1 MKKVLKR
8 VMSALLCATMLAG
21 AMSLC
26 ACEKKA
32 DAETLVWYMP
42 ADANQPG
49 KDAVV
54 EEINKITQEKIG
66 VNIDLRFIDESSYNQ
81 RLEMM
86 LASGEEMD
94 LCFIG
99 YLYTLQN
106 AIRKEALTDITE
118 YVKNLEVY
126 DTIDEDIWK
135 SCTYEGKLY
144 AVPNIQIMS
153 MGTAAVFR
161 KDMVDKYGL
170 DLDSVNSYNDLI
182 PFFEKIRDNE
192 PDLIPERAGAC
203 FAGEFDK
210 TRTYDLFYDLVRY
223 NPENDKVEVSAEMP
237 GEYNRAVLCHEFYQK
252 GFVRKDAAT
261 VTDDTADLNAGRY
274 VQVSDASKPGD
285 AEERTRL
292 TGHEYVSKEVIPG
305 IMCYNTATATM
316 LGVPLQS
323 KNPEKA
329 VEFINLLHT
338 DKDLYNLVVF
348 GVEGVNYK
356 KISDERVEKIENSG
370 YDMKAQGWK
379 FGNQFNQYLTPELP
393 DGIWEKTKEINDN
406 AERSEILGF
415 FLDDSMITTEI
426 SQCTKVRQEYSKRI
440 SAGVEDPAEYYDEYL
455 DKLKKAGV
463 YTIRDE
469 VQRQIDEFKK
479 NNN

>member
-1 MKKVLKR
+1 M
-8 VMSALLCATMLAG
+8 
-21 AMSLC
+21 
-26 ACEKKA
+26 
-32 DAETLVWYMP
+32 
-42 ADANQPG
+42 
-49 KDAVV
+49 
-54 EEINKITQEKIG
+54 
-66 VNIDLRFIDESSYNQ
+66 
-81 RLEMM
+81 
-86 LASGEEMD
+86 
-94 LCFIG
+94 
-99 YLYTLQN
+99 
-106 AIRKEALTDITE
+106 
-118 YVKNLEVY
+118 
-126 DTIDEDIWK
+126 
-135 SCTYEGKLY
+135 
-144 AVPNIQIMS
+144 
-153 MGTAAVFR
+153 
-161 KDMVDKYGL
+161 
-170 DLDSVNSYNDLI
+170 
-182 PFFEKIRDNE
+182 
-192 PDLIPERAGAC
+192 
-203 FAGEFDK
+203 
-210 TRTYDLFYDLVRY
+210 
-223 NPENDKVEVSAEMP
+223 
-237 GEYNRAVLCHEFYQK
+237 
-252 GFVRKDAAT
+252 
-261 VTDDTADLNAGRY
+261 
-274 VQVSDASKPGD
+274 
-285 AEERTRL
+285 

-305 IMCYNTATATM
+305 IMSYNTATATM

-455 DKLKKAGV
+455 DKLKKAGI